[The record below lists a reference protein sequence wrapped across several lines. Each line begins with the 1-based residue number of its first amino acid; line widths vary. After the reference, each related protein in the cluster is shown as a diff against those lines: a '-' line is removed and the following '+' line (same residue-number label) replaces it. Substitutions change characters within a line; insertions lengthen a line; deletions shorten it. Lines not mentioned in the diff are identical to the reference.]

1 MKVTNNSPAL
11 QGVHSV
17 SGVVYIKPGASRD
30 VDFSDQGLKQA
41 KRLPFLAIGAQKAKT
56 EESVAKDS
64 ASTLDVLGMAGDNF
78 MSFKSAA
85 KKVLGDAT
93 PDKKDDIVA
102 ALIDKLTDT
111 ELKTYLGSKGVE
123 VKDETREQLVE
134 PAKAA

>member
-1 MKVTNNSPAL
+1 MRIKVT
-11 QGVHSV
+11 
-17 SGVVYIKPGASRD
+17 KPGIYNSAGQEIAAGTELTVKKEPTGWAGRYETISAS
-30 VDFSDQGLKQA
+30 SEK
-41 KRLPFLAIGAQKAKT
+41 K
-56 EESVAKDS
+56 ESV
-64 ASTLDVLGMAGDNF
+64 TNPTPEPRLVEVLALADGNF

-93 PDKKDDIVA
+93 PDKKDEIVA

-134 PAKAA
+134 LAKAA